1 MITPVIFT
9 PEAHWRIAM
18 MLRRQ
23 ALEAPDEACR
33 QEFERLAR
41 IAILCAKL
49 AAKQRRSRG
58 R

>member
-1 MITPVIFT
+1 VIFT